1 MISFK
6 GLVVCGNAVTLI
18 ANGLR
23 ITLTRP
29 SAVLLLKMLQDEEKA
44 GNLSLDEKDISESLE
59 AEREI
64 TG

>member
-29 SAVLLLKMLQDEEKA
+29 SAVQLLKMLQDEEKA
-44 GNLSLDEKDISESLE
+44 GNLSLDEKSIMESLE
-59 AEREI
+59 TEREI